1 MKKPKLFSSL
11 GLTLTTAILA
21 NALAFADDGKIDR
34 TKLPIK
40 EPDYPRSTI
49 LDARDAKAPPRFEV
63 KAPEGA
69 PNVLIVLIDDM
80 GFGQPSTFGGPVRM
94 PTADRLARQGLR
106 FNQFHTTAICSAT
119 RAALLTGR
127 NHHMNN
133 MGGTA
138 ETATANPGLTGSRPQ
153 NVGPLAETLR
163 LNGYSTSYFGKNH
176 EVAPWELSPSGP
188 TDRWPTRSGFDKFY
202 GFIGGETD
210 LWAPSLFDGMTR
222 IPTPRTPGYNFMT
235 DMTDQAIN
243 WMKFQKSMTPD
254 KPFFMYFAPG
264 ATHAPHHVPKEWIA
278 KYKGRFDA
286 GWDKIREE
294 TFARQVQLGVV
305 PKGTKLAPKP
315 EGIKDWDKLSADEKK
330 LFSRQMEVFAAF
342 GEYAD
347 HEIGRLFDAL
357 RETGQ
362 YDNTLIFYVLGDNGS
377 SPEGSMNGLSNEMTF
392 YNGVEETVPEMLK
405 KYDEWGGPNTYPHF
419 AAGWAIAGNSP
430 FMWGKQT
437 AGNYGGT
444 RNGMVVS
451 WPKGIKANNQ
461 IRSQWHHVIDVAP
474 TILAAAGLPE
484 PESVNGVVQE
494 PIQGVSMLYA
504 FNDSKAADR
513 RMTQYFEIAGG
524 RGIYHE
530 GWFAGVIHSAPWDP
544 KPRHSLQDDKW
555 ELYDTTK
562 DFSLTN
568 DLSASHPAK
577 LKEMQDL
584 FMSEA
589 IKNRVLPL
597 DDRRYERQNASM
609 AGRPELLG
617 SRTSLTLWPG
627 MTGMSENVFVNM
639 KNRSYSIT
647 ADLDIPEGGAEGVLL
662 AQGGHIGGWSFYLK
676 NSKPVFTYNFVAL
689 EETRVAAP
697 EALKPGKNAVRV
709 NFDYDGGGIGKG
721 GTYSIVVNG
730 KMAAKGRIERT
741 QPFVFSAD
749 ETAGVGI
756 DEATTVTT
764 DYKQFDNAFTGKI
777 LKVVVDVKPIGEAIK
792 LEGDK
797 SLEGTKEK

>member
-1 MKKPKLFSSL
+1 MQSKLL
-11 GLTLTTAILA
+11 AALCGLFLA
-21 NALAFADDGKIDR
+21 ACTNDAADGELDR
-34 TKLPIK
+34 TRLPIK
-40 EPDYPRSTI
+40 EPESPKSTV
-49 LDARDAKAPPRFEV
+49 LDARNAKAPPRFEV
-63 KAPEGA
+63 KVPQGA
-69 PNVLIVLIDDM
+69 PNVIIVLIDDM
-80 GFGQPSTFGGPVRM
+80 GFGQPSPFGGPVRM
-94 PTADRLARQGLR
+94 PAAERLASEGLR
-106 FNQFHTTAICSAT
+106 FNQFHTTAICSAS

-127 NHHMNN
+127 NHHVNN

-138 ETATANPGLTGSRPQ
+138 ETATANPGMTGSRPQ

-210 LWAPSLFDGMTR
+210 LWTPSLFDGMTR

-235 DMTDQAIN
+235 DMTDQAIT

-294 TFARQVQLGVV
+294 TFARQVELGVV

-315 EGIKDWDKLSADEKK
+315 EGIKDWDELSADEKK
-330 LFSRQMEVFAAF
+330 LFARQMEAFAGF

-357 RETGQ
+357 RDIGQ

-377 SPEGSMNGLSNEMTF
+377 SPEGTMNGMSNEMTY
-392 YNGVEETVPEMLK
+392 YNGVLETVPEMLK
-405 KYDEWGGPNTYPHF
+405 KYDDWGGPNTYPHF

-430 FMWGKQT
+430 FKWGKQT

-451 WPKGIKANNQ
+451 WPKGIKATNQ

-484 PESVNGVVQE
+484 PESVHGVVQE

-504 FNDSKAADR
+504 FDDPKAADR
-513 RMTQYFEIAGG
+513 RLTQYFEIAGG
-524 RGIYHE
+524 RGIYHD
-530 GWFAGVIHSAPWDP
+530 GWFAGVVHSVPWEP

-568 DLSASHPAK
+568 DLAASHPAK
-577 LKEMQDL
+577 LEEMQGL

-647 ADLDIPEGGAEGVLL
+647 ADLDVPEGGAEGVLL

-676 NSKPVFTYNFVAL
+676 DSKPVFTYNFVAL

-697 EALKPGKNAVRV
+697 EALKPGKNTVRV

-721 GTYSIVVNG
+721 GTFSILVNG
-730 KMAAKGRIERT
+730 ALAAKGRIERT

-749 ETAGVGI
+749 ETAGVGV
-756 DEATTVTT
+756 DDATPVTT

-777 LKVVVDVKPIGEAIK
+777 LKVVVDVKP
-792 LEGDK
+792 L
-797 SLEGTKEK
+797 